1 MKTLMQTKSV
11 YAYLNT
17 FESLALGI
25 SDASQAELLYAFI
38 WELKDR
44 VKAEIRLRNPST

>member
-17 FESLALGI
+17 LELLALKI
-25 SDASQAELLYAFI
+25 SDASQAELLHAFI
-38 WELKDR
+38 WGLKDH